1 MFAREPFSGATRLS
15 GMNSST
21 VTAGV
26 LCALTLLGGC
36 GDAAGSTPRSGEQP
50 RLVPLH
56 IARAE
61 ARHPSAGAAG
71 NIVDCTTWGS
81 GGYNGERV
89 YDGGATADSPD
100 RALEVA
106 PGEGG
111 FGGVQ
116 KGLREAKKED
126 DRVLY

>member
-81 GGYNGERV
+81 GGYNRERGF
-89 YDGGATADSPD
+89 DGGAPAHNPP
-100 RALEVA
+100 RA
-106 PGEGG
+106 PGGG
-111 FGGVQ
+111 RGGGGVGGGPQ
-116 KGLREAKKED
+116 GFH
-126 DRVLY
+126 